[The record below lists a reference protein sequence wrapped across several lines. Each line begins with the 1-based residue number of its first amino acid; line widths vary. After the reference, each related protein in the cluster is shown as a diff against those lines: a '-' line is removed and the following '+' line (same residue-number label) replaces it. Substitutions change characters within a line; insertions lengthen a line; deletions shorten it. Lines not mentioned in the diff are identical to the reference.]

1 MALIDFSKTE
11 QPKQVDWSQYD
22 GSGVYKLNNLNRKIN
37 EYSTAYTNAT
47 KGITELGKGWT
58 DSGKTSTYLSSMSDV
73 ENRAYSIRND
83 LLQNAESYKKVLGDK
98 KYNDL
103 LNNITK
109 DYSSAQETMK
119 KARTV
124 SELYSKYKDKDS
136 YDADVRTYGYQNKYK
151 GITTYQQANDFLNSQ
166 DYKSQRESG
175 KISDEENN
183 WFSNFAYSL
192 MTSKDAETE
201 IQNIDSATRMY
212 DQKVKEY
219 KILINNARA
228 YAGRENEYKEKTTQ
242 LKQEI
247 DQMFA
252 LKERKKLLEGIK
264 DTAKRIENTDNYN
277 NLQFESDF
285 DQQSKAGSAIKNS
298 TMEEIL
304 TWEANADDPTLNL
317 NQGKE
322 PPKIINKVEFY
333 FKNRSSYED
342 AAISSN
348 APQSD
353 WVDVLRMGYHQ
364 SWSYMTGAERK
375 TYSYILEKSGE
386 KVADKYL
393 NDMEVVWTKRQ
404 RDAENQQISE
414 AIQNNGFL
422 GDVAASAVAVPAS
435 VFGGISAYLDNSIRQ
450 ISGKEINPYS
460 SAQTGRIFSDTVTG
474 NISQKIENSSD
485 FKILGQNVLSQLYS
499 TAMSILNTTLGTAVM
514 GKFYSVAA
522 GSSAAASQAAA
533 LYERGASNSQI
544 FWGGTL
550 TGLAEMVF
558 EYISIDRLLKAKNPD
573 SVLSLVI
580 EGLKQGGVE
589 STEEMSTEIANIL
602 TDCMIMGDNSEV
614 NQLIK
619 EYEANGNSRNE
630 AIKQMIYD
638 KIGQVVW
645 SGVGGFLSGE
655 IMGSFGAGF
664 EYVTDRD
671 TRSLGKTLLTSQTI
685 IDDFKE
691 MASGMNLDEKLSGA
705 VADLNLKTP
714 PVKAGQIFSGVLKSA
729 QESSKQQIV
738 DALKSNGKSEKS
750 AEFLA
755 EKIINLGLKVDTSD
769 KIDSDISDLTLDDA
783 VKPIFNDFAYNGE
796 YGGKALKDVA
806 EFFSDEHFQKAWA
819 AEQDR
824 NSVNQNPV
832 DNAEDKLVVTEM
844 LSDDTL
850 QNVVAYQQE
859 NGNNVPLHVLGTN
872 KGSTLYKALKSAGMI
887 NADGTVNAA
896 ALVNAY
902 QQRSDNQNSGL
913 QGAVKDGIINNKT
926 NAVRSDENG
935 GTNADILAGRGVST
949 SGRSQNRVR
958 TYGANT
964 EIIRGELENLYSSEG
979 NDVNVL
985 AAGESAWLST
995 RDFEPAQEVGGG
1007 LEKNF
1012 LRNIQGVKSNGYDSV
1027 GRILSPELQEKVS
1040 DTVFMEE
1047 DGTVFSF
1054 FHWTPNQF
1062 DEFKYGDGAFHCG
1075 TLTAAITVKHRS
1087 DQKVDGYIKEMYVI
1101 SKNPFILKDEGEFG
1115 AYAVAMQLEEYGI
1128 IDHKDVLRIS
1138 KMDGFYS
1145 DRYDAEAN
1153 VYVRGILESLGYDSY
1168 LYQNL
1173 YEDGCKWSVGVFH
1186 ADQIITIAE
1195 NGVLKENCGVTEADS
1210 NDGSAFNLD
1219 KNADDKNNSNS
1230 EDVNADSDVQSDNY
1244 AKDDKYWQAENKN
1257 QDDSVPKG
1265 LLQKIKE
1272 LFSKNSGESNTS
1284 LGEIVKLIEKT
1295 FNIPISTGKFHQKAY
1310 GIYKNKS
1317 EAIRTKVS
1325 NALPTIAHEVGHHLD
1340 KKYGLRS
1347 LPSIDEAIQV
1357 LKDTRPDFFNS
1368 YTVKQRPAEAVAE
1381 FIRDYLA
1388 DRTLAK
1394 NKYPKFYQEFES
1406 KLNATSN
1413 KDSKIDGA
1421 KDLQN
1426 LKTIGDLINKYY
1438 TAEKV
1443 DRARSAVVSRAE
1455 AKRRNRNFAD
1465 LKTKL
1470 KTHLY
1475 DDGAVLKEVSDEAH
1489 DLFDYAKK
1497 GVVRSHNTLVGDYM
1511 AGFDGDLVQQLD
1523 KDGNPVKEE
1532 NGDPV
1537 YVPALTKLFDDI
1549 RTKDELVDF
1558 KMYLIYKHGLE
1569 FLSNNKRVFADDTI
1583 NNKEFMSEQIA
1594 AMEEKYPQFKDIA
1607 ESVYEWQRTFMY
1619 EYGVKS
1625 GLMSEQ
1631 TAKALWQK
1639 YPCYIPFNRNV
1650 EGAIKSFGKR
1660 GLANQNAAIRSAKG
1674 SGLDM
1679 CDPIENIALK
1689 VEEFMKAADRNA
1701 VMQEIANTA
1710 DQEGGFGYM
1719 LEQVPPDMSPT
1730 TVSAEKTKQTID
1742 QLLKENLSQTDAT
1755 KIYEVLDNAIGDVIT
1770 DFQINSKQ
1778 SGNVVWVY
1786 RNGKKTY
1793 YQVHDSNLLQALIGL
1808 NKKQFDIVTK
1818 GFGKVTRLFKALT
1831 TGGNAVWSLTSN
1843 SVRDFSSAYKYSVEK
1858 NPIKFTVD
1866 YVKAIGNV
1874 MSQIGDS
1881 KGKRT
1886 SEYLKLYRTLGG
1898 GYNSSVVNTQQL
1910 KSTVKSIVS
1919 LDKTMPQKVAHSFN
1933 ILHRIETLADAVE
1946 TAPRLAEFKRVLEK
1960 TGDKRQALK
1969 AAEEITVNFNR
1980 SGTTGKWIDQ
1990 WIPYFNASIQ
2000 GTTKFID
2007 NLLHNQV
2014 FRTKTIISGILK
2026 VALLFAWNMI
2036 AMGDDDND
2044 EYEKLSAYKKNNFY
2058 NIYKGNGEFIS
2069 IPKAKDVAYFD
2080 SIVERIFEM
2089 AFKEDVDWAQ
2099 EVQDFAA
2106 YTWLV
2111 FAPPLFITE
2120 DKKTDV
2126 VIFSTFSDLLSNTDF
2141 KGTPIVPSAYDDL
2154 LPEYQYNENT
2164 TWIAYGIGQMFG
2176 LSPMQIDHI
2185 IDSNFGWLG
2194 LLNRSLGKMSGEKD
2208 WSLGVGTKTV
2218 TDNTYSTD
2226 ILNHFYDHAETA
2238 NKTANSRPDDGD
2250 AVAKNKQYAAAKSV
2264 ISALNAYGKDD
2275 ADSARDYRIL
2285 SRDYADNFEKNTV
2298 GSTDKRLIQL
2308 YERCNNA
2315 DIFADKTF
2323 NREYSIDKVKY
2334 TMDSDL
2340 YLDYVDEY
2348 YAKINELYD
2357 DILDLGASDEM
2368 TVIMLVQAKQE
2379 VTDLLNEKY
2388 KPGDEEPKDFSSNWK
2403 NSVVNEMGD
2412 NIQRKSK
2419 SGEITY
2425 SEQREYNRYLKSLK

>member
-1 MALIDFSKTE
+1 MSSKTVE
-11 QPKQVDWSQYD
+11 ERINEHRAAKNSINAASNSVSERIAKHRFERSVKVDSIDSDIANLKQDINSFYSNWQSQDDVKKYRDSIVSMQNRLTDFDSYLSYNTSNESNTIRNNIKTISENLSNLINQVDERSKLYAK
-22 GSGVYKLNNLNRKIN
+22 YKNADEWNNAVN
-37 EYSTAYTNAT
+37 NAT
-47 KGITELGKGWT
+47 
-58 DSGKTSTYLSSMSDV
+58 
-73 ENRAYSIRND
+73 
-83 LLQNAESYKKVLGDK
+83 
-98 KYNDL
+98 
-103 LNNITK
+103 
-109 DYSSAQETMK
+109 
-119 KARTV
+119 
-124 SELYSKYKDKDS
+124 
-136 YDADVRTYGYQNKYK
+136 YQNKYK
-151 GITTYQQANDFLNSQ
+151 GITTYQQANDLLNSQ

-175 KISDEENN
+175 KISDEESE
-183 WFSNFAYSL
+183 WLQSYGYSL
-192 MTSKDAETE
+192 ATESDLQSEISSLEKETNSWNHTKS
-201 IQNIDSATRMY
+201 IYQ
-212 DQKVKEY
+212 QKKQEY
-219 KILINNARA
+219 NNLIANARS
-228 YAGRENEYKEKTTQ
+228 YMGRENEYKQKLAALQNEISDFEKEITVIDSKNAKLSALKTTLAKKQ
-242 LKQEI
+242 QKAEFDKKWGEAIGKTADYQSTFTNGYHGASEINLFDRNADWEYEAVNHADVANTMYRPGASNASKNNYNFYKLMKDDERGTYNWIYHNKGKEAASEYLKDLINLELDSRMNAEFQKNAYDFASQNGWAAAGASALSVIPSLASGLEYAGNMLSGNPNQRSTLASVTTGLREGTKSNWDESKNEEVWDFLYDTGMSGVDSLAAAGINVALPYAGEALLGASAAANKANELLDSGVSGAQVVLGSVTSGVLEALFEHVSIERLGSLATKKVPEI
-247 DQMFA
+247 
-252 LKERKKLLEGIK
+252 LKEFGLSKKALAKMGENISKSVFTNASEEFFTEVGNIVADSLIQGDLSQYAQQVEEYYASGKSIEEAKKLADSNMHKQVGLAAAGGGLMGFAFGTIGAATGTVSTYK
-264 DTAKRIENTDNYN
+264 NAKSVGNVILKSPSGIENLKSSVAKFGTD
-277 NLQFESDF
+277 
-285 DQQSKAGSAIKNS
+285 
-298 TMEEIL
+298 
-304 TWEANADDPTLNL
+304 
-317 NQGKE
+317 
-322 PPKIINKVEFY
+322 
-333 FKNRSSYED
+333 
-342 AAISSN
+342 
-348 APQSD
+348 
-353 WVDVLRMGYHQ
+353 
-364 SWSYMTGAERK
+364 
-375 TYSYILEKSGE
+375 
-386 KVADKYL
+386 
-393 NDMEVVWTKRQ
+393 
-404 RDAENQQISE
+404 
-414 AIQNNGFL
+414 
-422 GDVAASAVAVPAS
+422 SAVYKALS
-435 VFGGISAYLDNSIRQ
+435 VLD
-450 ISGKEINPYS
+450 
-460 SAQTGRIFSDTVTG
+460 SD
-474 NISQKIENSSD
+474 
-485 FKILGQNVLSQLYS
+485 
-499 TAMSILNTTLGTAVM
+499 
-514 GKFYSVAA
+514 
-522 GSSAAASQAAA
+522 SSAADV
-533 LYERGASNSQI
+533 
-544 FWGGTL
+544 
-550 TGLAEMVF
+550 GLAYFNAMQ
-558 EYISIDRLLKAKNPD
+558 KATEQ
-573 SVLSLVI
+573 SRSQLI
-580 EGLKQGGVE
+580 EALKQNGAPEKGRYSSSYFADRIMQLCLPVE
-589 STEEMSTEIANIL
+589 KTKDQETQMLLLSTNQIAGPVVSAYAFDGKYGFDEI
-602 TDCMIMGDNSEV
+602 
-614 NQLIK
+614 
-619 EYEANGNSRNE
+619 R
-630 AIKQMIYD
+630 
-638 KIGQVVW
+638 
-645 SGVGGFLSGE
+645 
-655 IMGSFGAGF
+655 
-664 EYVTDRD
+664 
-671 TRSLGKTLLTSQTI
+671 TLQ
-685 IDDFKE
+685 
-691 MASGMNLDEKLSGA
+691 
-705 VADLNLKTP
+705 
-714 PVKAGQIFSGVLKSA
+714 KAFI
-729 QESSKQQIV
+729 
-738 DALKSNGKSEKS
+738 N
-750 AEFLA
+750 A
-755 EKIINLGLKVDTSD
+755 EKESK
-769 KIDSDISDLTLDDA
+769 A
-783 VKPIFNDFAYNGE
+783 QNDPENATM
-796 YGGKALKDVA
+796 
-806 EFFSDEHFQKAWA
+806 
-819 AEQDR
+819 
-824 NSVNQNPV
+824 NQNPV
-832 DNAEDKLVVTEM
+832 DNAEDKLNVTEM
-844 LSDDTL
+844 LSDETL

-887 NADGTVNAA
+887 NADGTVNAE
-896 ALVNAY
+896 ALVNEYNRRSGDQNANDNPTTESLKKDDHDTTFKGDTAIKEEADKSIKKKLDVYTETQYNNFGWVRYNDVLESAEY
-902 QQRSDNQNSGL
+902 QTLLSRYADFKHNKDKYPVTKWGEAVISSTECPDVIMYVKGSISNPQITKIIRIVSDDS
-913 QGAVKDGIINNKT
+913 
-926 NAVRSDENG
+926 
-935 GTNADILAGRGVST
+935 ADISVIRERILKNENEQMPLPYKTITEYFGPEFLEFHRKRDYASFRTVLAREEGADRESGDFDRG
-949 SGRSQNRVR
+949 
-958 TYGANT
+958 T
-964 EIIRGELENLYSSEG
+964 EQERNKHVHQYKG
-979 NDVNVL
+979 NDQ
-985 AAGESAWLST
+985 A
-995 RDFEPAQEVGGG
+995 
-1007 LEKNF
+1007 
-1012 LRNIQGVKSNGYDSV
+1012 DSV
-1027 GRILSPELQEKVS
+1027 E
-1040 DTVFMEE
+1040 
-1047 DGTVFSF
+1047 
-1054 FHWTPNQF
+1054 
-1062 DEFKYGDGAFHCG
+1062 
-1075 TLTAAITVKHRS
+1075 
-1087 DQKVDGYIKEMYVI
+1087 
-1101 SKNPFILKDEGEFG
+1101 
-1115 AYAVAMQLEEYGI
+1115 
-1128 IDHKDVLRIS
+1128 
-1138 KMDGFYS
+1138 
-1145 DRYDAEAN
+1145 
-1153 VYVRGILESLGYDSY
+1153 
-1168 LYQNL
+1168 
-1173 YEDGCKWSVGVFH
+1173 
-1186 ADQIITIAE
+1186 
-1195 NGVLKENCGVTEADS
+1195 
-1210 NDGSAFNLD
+1210 GSAFDLD

-1230 EDVNADSDVQSDNY
+1230 DDVNADADVQSDNY
-1244 AKDDKYWQAENKN
+1244 AKDDKYWKAENKN

-1317 EAIRTKVS
+1317 KAIRTKVS

-1347 LPSIDEAIQV
+1347 LPSIGEAIQV

-1368 YTVKQRPAEAVAE
+1368 YPVKQRPAEAVAE

-1421 KDLQN
+1421 NDLQN

-1443 DRARSAVVSRAE
+1443 DRARAAVVSRAE

-1523 KDGNPVKEE
+1523 KDGNPVKDE

-1594 AMEEKYPQFKDIA
+1594 AMEKKYPQFKDIA

-1755 KIYEVLDNAIGDVIT
+1755 TIYEALNNAIGDVIT
-1770 DFQINSKQ
+1770 DFQISSKQ
-1778 SGNVVWVY
+1778 GGNVVWVY

-1808 NKKQFDIVTK
+1808 NRKQFDIITTCA
-1818 GFGKVTRLFKALT
+1818 GKVTRLFKAFT
-1831 TGGNAVWSLTSN
+1831 TGANAVWSLTSN

-2014 FRTKTIISGILK
+2014 FRTKTIVSGILK

-2111 FAPPLFITE
+2111 FGPPLA
-2120 DKKTDV
+2120 DDV
-2126 VIFSTFSDLLSNTDF
+2126 IIGSTLVDLVSNEDF

-2226 ILNHFYDHAETA
+2226 IINHFYDHAETA

-2275 ADSARDYRIL
+2275 ADSVRDYRIL
-2285 SRDYADNFEKNTV
+2285 ARDYADNFEKNTV
-2298 GSTDKRLIQL
+2298 GNTDKRLIQL

-2388 KPGDEEPKDFSSNWK
+2388 KTGDEEPKDFSSNWK